1 MNKVHCSTVHK
12 VNFTAKIM
20 LKRYSYGCGI
30 KFFVF
35 RSALYDMST
44 FEHFYTMCSNTQVE
58 ILVNRKNIFQKYKS
72 ITQWNSKNFSTEQS
86 FRDQIYPAEEFSWP
100 NCFYRTVFMAKMVLQ
115 DSFNGQKRLTSCSC
129 GLPLFTFL

>member
-1 MNKVHCSTVHK
+1 MCVCVCVSFQFYPFKSFSFLCRAANRDRYDSVSLSVKLRLAAYNNCLPVQLKVSSFTAKNMKKMNKVHCSTVHK

-58 ILVNRKNIFQKYKS
+58 ILVNRKNIF
-72 ITQWNSKNFSTEQS
+72 
-86 FRDQIYPAEEFSWP
+86 
-100 NCFYRTVFMAKMVLQ
+100 
-115 DSFNGQKRLTSCSC
+115 
-129 GLPLFTFL
+129 